1 MPKKERDMAT
11 EYAVSLDAEDSNA
24 LANNLSLGGR
34 VNGIA
39 VAVVIHLSAIE
50 GKTPK
55 EAKLIKQRALIGAFI
70 SKHVQLVGVEGDK
83 VTL

>member
-1 MPKKERDMAT
+1 MGT

-39 VAVVIHLSAIE
+39 VAVVIRLSDVA

-55 EAKLIKQRALIGAFI
+55 EAKLIKQKALVRAFI
-70 SKHVQLVGVEGDK
+70 LKHVELVGVEGDK